1 MKRLVVFDLDGTLVD
16 STADIATA
24 FARAVERVAPG
35 TPPLDVPVVRSLIG
49 NGARNLVERGL
60 ARLGVS
66 QPVAAVL
73 PVFLEEY
80 RSSLL
85 DTTRLYPGTAEA
97 LAALQPRVLA
107 VLTNK
112 PGDLSRA
119 LVEGLGLGHVF
130 ARVIGSGDGP
140 ASKPDPAGLILLME
154 EFATPPAE
162 TLMVGDSP
170 VDVATGR
177 AAGVAVAGVAYGLDP
192 ERLAA
197 ARPDFTIGH
206 PRELLELC

>member
-16 STADIATA
+16 STGDIATA
-24 FARAVERVAPG
+24 FARTVERLAPG
-35 TPPLDVPVVRSLIG
+35 TTPLPTEVVRALIG
-49 NGARNLVERGL
+49 NGARALVERGL
-60 ARLGVS
+60 ARLGLAL
-66 QPVAAVL
+66 PAAEVL
-73 PVFLEEY
+73 PVFLQEY
-80 RSSLL
+80 RGCLL

-97 LAALQPRVLA
+97 ITALRPRVLA

-119 LVEGLGLGHVF
+119 LLEGLGLGGAF

-140 ASKPDPAGLILLME
+140 ASKPDPAGLRQLME
-154 EFATPPAE
+154 EFAAPAAE

-170 VDVATGR
+170 VDVATAR
-177 AAGVAVAGVAYGLDP
+177 AAGVAVAGVGYGLDP
-192 ERLAA
+192 ERLAE
-197 ARPDFTIGH
+197 ARPDFTVGH